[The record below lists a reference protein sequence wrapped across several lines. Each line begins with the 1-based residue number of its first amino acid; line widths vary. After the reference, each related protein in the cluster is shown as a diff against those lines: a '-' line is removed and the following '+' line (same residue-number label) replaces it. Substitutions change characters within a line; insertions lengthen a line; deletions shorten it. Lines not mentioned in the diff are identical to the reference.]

1 MKTINRLNREF
12 FSQDFSEEEPYAE
25 WLERYKAIACNYARM
40 ENAIAVLSDMR
51 DNASYVYYGGF
62 SQTLGMDR
70 NRKEGRLPSIWEE
83 EIFRLIHP
91 DDLSGKHLQEL
102 RFFHFTKHRPKKE
115 RSDYYLASRLRMRNA
130 TGDYVPVLH
139 RMFYIPSPCDDTLR
153 LALCLY
159 GPLLLDIP
167 GQCVII
173 HSASGH
179 IVELGKQDNTR
190 ILSARESDRQG
201 TDQQRHSRNAFNQ
214 HSYRQPAQ
222 AGNLRQATGR
232 ERHRSLPGSQRI
244 GANLNYLYFCT
255 WTNKNIL
262 YDP

>member
-1 MKTINRLNREF
+1 MI
-12 FSQDFSEEEPYAE
+12 
-25 WLERYKAIACNYARM
+25 C
-40 ENAIAVLSDMR
+40 
-51 DNASYVYYGGF
+51 
-62 SQTLGMDR
+62 
-70 NRKEGRLPSIWEE
+70 
-83 EIFRLIHP
+83 P

-102 RFFHFTKHRPKKE
+102 RFFHFMKHRPKKE

-179 IVELGKQDNTR
+179 IVELEKQDNTR
-190 ILSARESDRQG
+190 ILSARERQVLSLIDKG
-201 TDQQRHSRNAFNQ
+201 LTSKGIAETLSISIHTVN
-214 HSYRQPAQ
+214 
-222 AGNLRQATGR
+222 
-232 ERHRSLPGSQRI
+232 RHRQE
-244 GANLNYLYFCT
+244 
-255 WTNKNIL
+255 IL
-262 YDP
+262 GKLQVGNAIAACRVAKELELI

>member
-62 SQTLGMDR
+62 SQTLGMGR

-102 RFFHFTKHRPKKE
+102 RFFHFMKHRPKKE

-190 ILSARESDRQG
+190 ILSARERQVLSLIDKG
-201 TDQQRHSRNAFNQ
+201 LTSKGIAETLSISIHTVN
-214 HSYRQPAQ
+214 
-222 AGNLRQATGR
+222 
-232 ERHRSLPGSQRI
+232 RHRQE
-244 GANLNYLYFCT
+244 
-255 WTNKNIL
+255 IL
-262 YDP
+262 GKLQVGNAIAACRVAKELELI

>member
-62 SQTLGMDR
+62 SQT
-70 NRKEGRLPSIWEE
+70 E

-139 RMFYIPSPCDDTLR
+139 RMFYIPGPCDDTLR

-190 ILSARESDRQG
+190 ILSARERQVLSLIDKG
-201 TDQQRHSRNAFNQ
+201 LTSKGIAETLSISIHTVN
-214 HSYRQPAQ
+214 
-222 AGNLRQATGR
+222 
-232 ERHRSLPGSQRI
+232 RHRQE
-244 GANLNYLYFCT
+244 
-255 WTNKNIL
+255 IL
-262 YDP
+262 GKLQVGNAIAACRVAKELELI